1 MFRISSKYFFVFMLL
16 FIIGC
21 AKRGTIT
28 GGEQDTLAPIL
39 TSSLPKNFSVNFSGK
54 EVKLYFDEYIKLK
67 DINKQL
73 IVSPPMDTPPDISPT
88 GASRYISIKIKDTL
102 KPNTTYS
109 FNFGQSIQ
117 DNNEGNAYQQF
128 KYVFSTGNY
137 IDSLSVEGTLKDA
150 LEQKADNFVTVM
162 LYEKN
167 EKYTDSTV
175 YKEKPNYVTSTL
187 DSLKTWKIENVKA
200 GKYVLIALKD
210 FSNNFKFDPK
220 KDKIGFLKQE
230 ITVPSE
236 EKYELKLFQE
246 KTVSKILKPSQA
258 SGNRAFVGYEG
269 DSKNIKIVLKNGN
282 EVLPSIVTKVDK
294 KDSVQVWFNKIK
306 VDSLKM
312 EITKDDFK
320 KDFYFKIKDQKKD
333 TLAYTASNNGVIG
346 FRDTFSISAAT
357 WF

>member
-1 MFRISSKYFFVFMLL
+1 M
-16 FIIGC
+16 
-21 AKRGTIT
+21 
-28 GGEQDTLAPIL
+28 
-39 TSSLPKNFSVNFSGK
+39 
-54 EVKLYFDEYIKLK
+54 
-67 DINKQL
+67 
-73 IVSPPMDTPPDISPT
+73 
-88 GASRYISIKIKDTL
+88 
-102 KPNTTYS
+102 
-109 FNFGQSIQ
+109 
-117 DNNEGNAYQQF
+117 
-128 KYVFSTGNY
+128 
-137 IDSLSVEGTLKDA
+137 
-150 LEQKADNFVTVM
+150 
-162 LYEKN
+162 
-167 EKYTDSTV
+167 
-175 YKEKPNYVTSTL
+175 
-187 DSLKTWKIENVKA
+187 KTWKIENVKA

-230 ITVPSE
+230 ITVPSD

-320 KDFYFKIKDQKKD
+320 KDFYFKMKEKD
-333 TLAYTASNNGVIG
+333 
-346 FRDTFSISAAT
+346 
-357 WF
+357 